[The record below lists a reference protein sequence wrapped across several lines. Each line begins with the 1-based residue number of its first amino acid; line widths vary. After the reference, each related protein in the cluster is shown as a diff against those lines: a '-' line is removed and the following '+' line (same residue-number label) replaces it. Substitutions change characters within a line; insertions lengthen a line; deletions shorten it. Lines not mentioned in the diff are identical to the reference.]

1 MIIDIDVLLD
11 YGIPDSHDVLLQVE
25 AAAMAD
31 QRLID
36 TRLTVT
42 SPESLRAVEGEESI
56 GQRTWAVGHGQFRVE
71 YRAMVE
77 IDRPRVDLTNLRA
90 NDPRMLPAL
99 VVPYLLPS
107 RYCESDKFE
116 AFVSR
121 EFYKFSGGQK
131 IIAMLDWMATHVDYV
146 SGSSSGDTTAAG
158 TFVQRQGVCRDF
170 AHLLASMSRA
180 AMIPARLV
188 AAYAPGVTPP
198 DFHAVVEVW
207 LDGSWHLVDA
217 TGMAQAD
224 EIVRIGVGRDATDI
238 AFMTVFGSATM
249 FEQRVTVTRGPDTK
263 FSG

>member
-11 YGIPDSHDVLLQVE
+11 YGIPERHDVLLQVE
-25 AAAMAD
+25 AAKMAD
-31 QRLID
+31 QRLISNH
-36 TRLTVT
+36 LTVT
-42 SPESLRAVEGEESI
+42 SPERLRAVEGEESI
-56 GQRTWAVGHGQFRVE
+56 GQRTWAVGLGQFRVE
-71 YRAMVE
+71 YRARVE
-77 IDRPRVDLTNLRA
+77 IDRVPVDLTNLQA
-90 NDPRMLPAL
+90 NDPRALPAL

-116 AFVSR
+116 AFVTR
-121 EFYKFSGGQK
+121 EFSRQSGGQK
-131 IIAMLDWMATHVDYV
+131 IIAMLDWMTTNIDYV
-146 SGSSSGDTTAAG
+146 SGSSTGGTTAAG

-188 AAYAPGVTPP
+188 AAYAPDVTPP
-198 DFHAVVEVW
+198 DFHAVVEIW

-238 AFMTVFGSATM
+238 AFMTVFGSAQM
-249 FEQRVTVTRGPDTK
+249 FEQRVTVTRG
-263 FSG
+263 

>member
-11 YGIPDSHDVLLQVE
+11 YAIPERHDVLLQVE
-25 AAAMAD
+25 AAVMAD
-31 QRLID
+31 QRLISNH
-36 TRLTVT
+36 LTVT
-42 SPESLRAVEGEESI
+42 SPERLRAVEGEESI
-56 GQRTWAVGHGQFRVE
+56 GQRTWAVGLGQFRVE
-71 YRAMVE
+71 YRAQVE
-77 IDRPRVDLTNLRA
+77 IDRAPVDLESLQA

-116 AFVSR
+116 AFVTR
-121 EFYKFSGGQK
+121 EFSKVSGGQK
-131 IIAMLDWMATHVDYV
+131 IIAMLDWMGTNVDYV
-146 SGSSSGDTTAAG
+146 SGSSNGETTAAG

-170 AHLLASMSRA
+170 AHLLASLSRA

-188 AAYAPGVTPP
+188 SAYAPGVTPP

-217 TGMAQAD
+217 TGMAQAN

-238 AFMTVFGSATM
+238 AFMTVFGNAHM
-249 FEQRVTVTRGPDTK
+249 LDQRVNVTRG
-263 FSG
+263 

>member
-11 YGIPDSHDVLLQVE
+11 YGIPERHDVLLQVE

-31 QRLID
+31 QRLLESH
-36 TRLTVT
+36 LTVT
-42 SPESLRAVEGEESI
+42 SPERLRAVEGEESI
-56 GQRTWAVGHGQFRVE
+56 GQRTWAAGLGQFRVE
-71 YRAMVE
+71 YRARVA
-77 IDRPRVDLTNLRA
+77 IDRAPVDLSNKQA

-116 AFVSR
+116 AFVTR
-121 EFYKFSGGQK
+121 EFSHVGGGQK
-131 IIAMLDWMATHVDYV
+131 IMAMLDWMATHVDYV

-198 DFHAVVEVW
+198 DFHAVVEIW

-217 TGMAQAD
+217 TGMAKAE

-238 AFMTVFGSATM
+238 AFMTVFGSAQM
-249 FEQRVTVTRGPDTK
+249 FEQRVTVTRG
-263 FSG
+263 

>member
-1 MIIDIDVLLD
+1 MKIDIDVLLD
-11 YGIPDSHDVLLQVE
+11 YGIPDRHDVLLQVE

-31 QRLID
+31 QRL
-36 TRLTVT
+36 LSSNMTVT
-42 SPESLRAVEGEESI
+42 SPERLRAVEGEESI
-56 GQRTWAVGHGQFRVE
+56 GQRTWAVGLGQFRVE
-71 YRAMVE
+71 YRAQVE
-77 IDRPRVDLTNLRA
+77 INRPRVELDYLKP

-121 EFYKFSGGQK
+121 EFSKFSGGQK
-131 IIAMLDWMATHVDYV
+131 VLAMLDWIETHVDYV
-146 SGSSSGDTTAAG
+146 SGSSTGDTTAAG

-180 AMIPARLV
+180 GMIPARLV
-188 AAYAPGVTPP
+188 AAYAPDVNPP

-217 TGMAQAD
+217 TGMARAD

-249 FEQRVTVTRGPDTK
+249 FEQKIIVTRA
-263 FSG
+263 